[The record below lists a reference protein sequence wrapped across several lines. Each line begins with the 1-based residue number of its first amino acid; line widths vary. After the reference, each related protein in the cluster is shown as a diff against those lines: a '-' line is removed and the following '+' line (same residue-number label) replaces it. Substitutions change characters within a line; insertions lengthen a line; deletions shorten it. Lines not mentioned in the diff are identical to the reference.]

1 MIMRVAFYSPL
12 VPVDHSS
19 PSGDRQMA
27 QQLLRLLA
35 MAGHEASVVS
45 VLRSWSR
52 EASEQQLAEIEA
64 RAAEE
69 RGRIADQWSKSGP
82 PDLWLTYHPY
92 YKSPDLLGPALSA
105 RARIPYVTAG
115 ASIAIKRQEGAWQP
129 YQAIVAEGLGSAALN
144 LYFTPRDLPGLATV
158 APPESLAAFP
168 PFLDIE
174 PAPRQAPVQPPT
186 IVTVGMARPGR
197 KLENYRIMASVLARI
212 IDLSWRLVV
221 IGGGACRK
229 DAEAAFAG
237 FPRGRVSFLGERP
250 RAEVFAV
257 MAGADLYLWP
267 GFEEAYGLAY
277 LEAQAHGLPV
287 AAWDT
292 AGVPSVVR
300 HGETGLLAPFP
311 DEAALAGDVARLLG
325 DPALR
330 RKLGEAARAF
340 ALGERGMANAAGR
353 LAGLLSRVVA
363 KERVT

>member
-1 MIMRVAFYSPL
+1 MRVAFYTPL
-12 VPVDHSS
+12 VPIDHPT

-27 QQLLRLLA
+27 RQLLRLLA

-45 VLRSWSR
+45 RLSSWSR
-52 EASEQQLAEIEA
+52 EPSEPHLAAVEA

-69 RGRIADQWSKSGP
+69 RERIAGQWSRSGA
-82 PDLWLTYHPY
+82 PDLWFTYHPY
-92 YKSPDLLGPALSA
+92 YKSPDLIGPELSA

-115 ASIAIKRQEGAWQP
+115 ASIAMKRQGGAWQRH
-129 YQAIVAEGLGSAALN
+129 QALVAKALGAAALN
-144 LYFTPRDLPGLATV
+144 LYYTPRDLPGLAMV
-158 APPESLAAFP
+158 AEPQSLVAFP

-174 PAPRQAPVQPPT
+174 PAPRRERGEPPT

-197 KLENYRIMASVLARI
+197 KLENFRLMASVLVRI
-212 IDLSWRLVV
+212 LDLSWRLVV
-221 IGGGACRK
+221 IGGGACQK

-237 FPRGRVSFLGERP
+237 FPEGRVSFLGERP

-257 MAGADLYLWP
+257 MAGSDLYLWP

-287 AAWDT
+287 VAWDT

-311 DEAALAGDVARLLG
+311 DQAALAANVARLLA
-325 DPALR
+325 DPPLR
-330 RKLGEAARAF
+330 RKLGDAALAF
-340 ALGERGMANAAGR
+340 ALGERSMAKAAER
-353 LAGLLSRVVA
+353 LAGLLSRVA
-363 KERVT
+363 T